1 MSSATSA
8 FTDLPVAVPARTTRP
23 GFFARFLAALAESR
37 EAAARR
43 EIARHARMMNEIT
56 LRAEAKAERKDL
68 PF

>member
-8 FTDLPVAVPARTTRP
+8 FTDLPVAVSARKTRP
-23 GFFARFLAALAESR
+23 GFFARFFAALAESR

-56 LRAEAKAERKDL
+56 QRAETRAVRKDL